1 MDKNSTT
8 NSMSPSTKSNYKGRL
23 TLEVLLE
30 SYKEIFK
37 EPEGLPPIRTHDHT
51 ILMKEGAQ
59 LDNLRPYRYSRVQ
72 KDILEKMVKEML
84 ESRIIQHSNN
94 PFASLVVLVKKID
107 GSWRLCVD
115 YRALNQLTIKD
126 KFPKPLV
133 YELLEELVCAT
144 LFLKANLRSGYHHIR
159 MTPQDVFKIAFQTHN
174 DHYEFLVMPFRLTNT
189 LATFQTL
196 INEVF

>member
-1 MDKNSTT
+1 
-8 NSMSPSTKSNYKGRL
+8 
-23 TLEVLLE
+23 
-30 SYKEIFK
+30 
-37 EPEGLPPIRTHDHT
+37 
-51 ILMKEGAQ
+51 
-59 LDNLRPYRYSRVQ
+59 VQ

-115 YRALNQLTIKD
+115 YKALNQLTIKD

-144 LFLKANLRSGYHHIR
+144 VFLKVDLRSG
-159 MTPQDVFKIAFQTHN
+159 
-174 DHYEFLVMPFRLTNT
+174 
-189 LATFQTL
+189 
-196 INEVF
+196 